1 MENIMTS
8 IKNNTKEK
16 RGFLNKEIKGYLEG
30 KGAIGVGF
38 ATKETMHSPE
48 GIPSA
53 DITSILPEAESAI
66 CFAFPLDKKKI
77 QAYLNKDLPNGR
89 VDHNKDNF
97 DTYIKIIKIS
107 EELKKTLEK
116 KGYIADIILPN
127 FDYRGEGL
135 RSTISQKPYISLRYL
150 AVRSGVGTFG
160 WSGNVLMKGYGAPI
174 LLGGVV
180 TNAKLEPTDPI
191 PESESV
197 CNNCK
202 LCTKVCAFRF
212 MSDDEQITVTLGG
225 QTFDYSKRKKI
236 ARCLMVCGGY
246 SGLDKTGKW
255 STWCPERHPYP
266 ETDDD
271 VYKIFAKELERSIRF
286 HVRGE
291 HEGFDRTQLDQ
302 DPVLKQIFSGKE
314 QAARVFKFTNL
325 SCGNCQMIC
334 WGDPEQ
340 TAENYR
346 MLVNSG
352 CTIRDDEGY
361 IEVRN
366 CDEAKNYYEEKHP
379 DIDQELTPKQ
389 KEYIKLIKE
398 SNET

>member
-1 MENIMTS
+1 MS
-8 IKNNTKEK
+8 S
-16 RGFLNKEIKGYLEG
+16 LNKEIKEFLKE
-30 KGAIGVGF
+30 KDVIGVGF
-38 ATKETMHSPE
+38 TTKEAMDSTE

-66 CFAFPLDKKKI
+66 CFAFPLDKEKI
-77 QAYLNKDLPNGR
+77 RSYLNKDLPNGR

-107 EELKKTLEK
+107 EELKKKLEK
-116 KGYIADIILPN
+116 KGYKAAIILPN
-127 FDYRGEGL
+127 WDYRGEGL
-135 RSTISQKPYISLRYL
+135 HSIISLKPYISLRYL
-150 AVRSGVGTFG
+150 AVRSGVGIFG
-160 WSGNVLMKGYGAPI
+160 WSGNVLIKGYGAPI

-180 TNAKLEPTDPI
+180 TNAKLEPTDPL
-191 PESESV
+191 PESESE

-212 MSDDEQITVTLGG
+212 MSEDEQTLITLGG
-225 QTFDYSKRKKI
+225 KTFKYSKRNKI
-236 ARCLMVCGGY
+236 ARCLTVCGGY
-246 SGLDKTGKW
+246 SGLGKTAKW
-255 STWCPERHPYP
+255 STWSPERHPYP

-271 VYKIFAKELERSIRF
+271 VYRILAKEIDRPIRF

-291 HEGFDRTQLDQ
+291 REGFDRTQLDQ
-302 DPVLKQIFSGKE
+302 DPVLKEIFSGKE
-314 QAARVFKFTNL
+314 QTARIFKFTNL

-346 MLVNSG
+346 ILVNSG

-361 IEVRN
+361 VEVRN
-366 CDEAKNYYEEKHP
+366 CDEAKKYYEENHL
-379 DIDQELTPKQ
+379 DTDQDLSPKQ
-389 KEYIKLIKE
+389 REYVKIIKE
-398 SNET
+398 CNETE

>member
-1 MENIMTS
+1 MS
-8 IKNNTKEK
+8 S
-16 RGFLNKEIKGYLEG
+16 LNKKIKRFIEG
-30 KGAIGVGF
+30 NGAIRVGF

-53 DITSILPEAESAI
+53 DITSLLPEAESAI
-66 CFAFPLDKKKI
+66 CFAFPLEKKKI
-77 QAYLNKDLPNGR
+77 RAYLSKDLPHGR

-107 EELKKTLEK
+107 EELKKLLTD
-116 KGYIADIILPN
+116 KGYNADIILPN

-150 AVRSGVGTFG
+150 AVRSGVGIFG
-160 WSGNVLMKGYGAPI
+160 WSGNVLVKGYGAPI

-180 TNAKLEPTDPI
+180 TNAKLEPTDPL

-212 MSDDEQITVTLGG
+212 MSDNEETTVTLGG
-225 QTFDYSKRKKI
+225 QTFKYSKRAKI

-255 STWCPERHPYP
+255 STWCPERQPYP
-266 ETDDD
+266 ESDDE
-271 VYKIFAKELERSIRF
+271 VYMIFAKELDRPIRF

-291 HEGFDRTQLDQ
+291 RDGFDRTQLDQ
-302 DPVLKQIFSGKE
+302 DPILKEVFFGKE
-314 QAARVFKFTNL
+314 HAARVFKFTNL

-346 MLVNSG
+346 ILVNSG

-361 IEVRN
+361 VEVRN
-366 CDEAKNYYEEKHP
+366 CEEAKKYYEEKHP
-379 DIDQELTPKQ
+379 DTDQDLTPKQ
-389 KEYIKLIKE
+389 KEYVKLIKE
-398 SNET
+398 CNETE

>member
-1 MENIMTS
+1 MT
-8 IKNNTKEK
+8 NE
-16 RGFLNKEIKGYLEG
+16 EIKKFL
-30 KGAIGVGF
+30 KNKDAIGVGF
-38 ATKETMHSPE
+38 ASKETMYSPE

-66 CFAFPLDKKKI
+66 CFAFPLDKEKI
-77 QAYLNKDLPNGR
+77 RAYLNKDLPHGR

-107 EELKKTLEK
+107 KELKENLEK
-116 KGYIADIILPN
+116 KGYKAAIILPN
-127 FDYRGEGL
+127 WDYRGEGL
-135 RSTISQKPYISLRYL
+135 RSIISQKPYISLRYL
-150 AVRSGVGTFG
+150 AVRSGVGIFG
-160 WSGNVLMKGYGAPI
+160 WSGNVLIKGYGAPI

-180 TNAKLEPTDPI
+180 TNAKLEPTDPL
-191 PESESV
+191 PESESE

-212 MSDDEQITVTLGG
+212 MSEDEQTLITLGG
-225 QTFDYSKRKKI
+225 KTFKYSKRNKI

-255 STWCPERHPYP
+255 STWCPERSPYP

-271 VYKIFAKELERSIRF
+271 VYRIFAKEIDRPIRF

-291 HEGFDRTQLDQ
+291 REGFDRTQLDQ
-302 DPVLKQIFSGKE
+302 DPVLKEIFSGKE
-314 QAARVFKFTNL
+314 QTARVFKFTNL

-346 MLVNSG
+346 ILVNSG

-361 IEVRN
+361 VEVRN
-366 CDEAKNYYEEKHP
+366 CDEAKKYYEENHL
-379 DIDQELTPKQ
+379 DADQELTPKQ
-389 KEYIKLIKE
+389 KEYVKIIKE
-398 SNET
+398 CNETE